1 MRDKGQT
8 MRWSKGEME
17 LFKNTF
23 SGDKGEEL
31 LIQIRDVLMQ
41 FTEEVPKLNEDVLAL
56 LEKMILPKL
65 TSDLPVGFQADIYN
79 ALAGT
84 PERAGIKDV
93 HPEVAILQIKAQD
106 LVYDYLKQRIEV
118 LRGKK
123 TNYPI
128 SLLEMKNKMNKTDD
142 ERLISMLA
150 YLFLEHGYIEGS
162 LQSIKTVANHKD
174 LTPEE
179 QEKQAKMNSTK

>member
-1 MRDKGQT
+1 MRDKKQT
-8 MRWSKGEME
+8 IRWSKGEME

-23 SGDKGEEL
+23 SGDKGDEL
-31 LIQIRDVLMQ
+31 LIQVRDVLMQ
-41 FTEEVPKLNEDVLAL
+41 FTEEPPKLNEDVLAL

-65 TSDLPVGFQADIYN
+65 DKDLPIGFQADIYN

-84 PERAGIKDV
+84 PDRAGVKDV

-106 LVYDYLKQRIEV
+106 LVYDYLKQRMQV
-118 LRGKK
+118 LGGKK
-123 TNYPI
+123 IDYPV
-128 SLLEMKNKMNKTDD
+128 SLLEMKNKMNKNDD

-162 LQSIKTVANHKD
+162 LTAIKTIVNQKE

-179 QEKQAKMNSTK
+179 QEKQNKMNSNK

>member
-1 MRDKGQT
+1 MRDKGQN

-23 SGDKGEEL
+23 GGDKGEEL
-31 LIQIRDVLMQ
+31 LVQIRDVLMQ
-41 FTEEVPKLNEDVLAL
+41 FSDEPPKLSEDVLAL

-65 TSDLPVGFQADIYN
+65 TSDLPIGFQADVYN

-84 PERAGIKDV
+84 PDRAGIKDF
-93 HPEVAILQIKAQD
+93 HPEVATLHIKAQD
-106 LVYDYLKQRIEV
+106 LVYDYLSQRLKV
-118 LRGKK
+118 LNGEKVDF
-123 TNYPI
+123 PI
-128 SLLEMKNKMNKTDD
+128 SLLEMKNRMNKTDD

-162 LQSIKTVANHKD
+162 LQSIKTIANHKE
-174 LTPEE
+174 LTPEQQAE
-179 QEKQAKMNSTK
+179 QNKKNSTK

>member
-1 MRDKGQT
+1 MDTGQN

-23 SGDKGEEL
+23 GGDEGEEL
-31 LIQIRDVLMQ
+31 LIQVRDSLMQ
-41 FTEEVPKLNEDVLAL
+41 FTEEVPKLSEDVLAL
-56 LEKMILPKL
+56 LEKIVLPKL
-65 TSDLPVGFQADIYN
+65 TSELPIGFQADIYN

-84 PERAGIKDV
+84 PDRAGIKDV

-106 LVYDYLKQRIEV
+106 LVYDYLKQRMQV
-118 LRGKK
+118 LSGKK
-123 TNYPI
+123 VDFPI

-150 YLFLEHGYIEGS
+150 YLFLEHGYVEGS
-162 LQSIKTVANHKD
+162 LQSIKTIANHKD

-179 QEKQAKMNSTK
+179 EEKQKKMNSTK